1 VFDSNIYI
9 ILKFK
14 LQAFNYGPTLSGL
27 YGENPAYLD
36 EFRGTPN
43 PYYPPPPGLGHRST
57 PESAIDKTSTNP
69 PPAHPQAPSS
79 PYHHLLPPHHP
90 SRSSYPFMNSID
102 PATLQQQYRMIM
114 NQTYQAGYHPALG
127 MQNHW
132 PPPHM

>member
-1 VFDSNIYI
+1 M
-9 ILKFK
+9 
-14 LQAFNYGPTLSGL
+14 QAFNYGPTLSGL

-57 PESAIDKTSTNP
+57 PDPVIDKTSTNP

-90 SRSSYPFMNSID
+90 SRSSYPFMD
-102 PATLQQQYRMIM
+102 PATLQQQYRMM
-114 NQTYQAGYHPALG
+114 LNQTYQAGYHPALG
-127 MQNHW
+127 MQNW
-132 PPPHM
+132 PPHM